1 MNNGIFQ
8 KTLTFTAIVL
18 LMWLG
23 KAFLIPLAYALLI
36 AVVLY
41 PMVRFLIRKKFPESA
56 AIALPTLLMCLV
68 FLGIIALLSY
78 ELTIISSNWALIQN
92 RIEPLLTQIHQQ
104 LEDLFGWTTAEQN
117 LWLKDS
123 IRKISQN
130 AGTIL
135 KQSTSAMLD
144 GLFNL
149 IIIPIYIVLILFN
162 RKKLVKFAMEIAP
175 EDFKPGLDKVIQEAV
190 IVFGGFIRGMVF
202 VYMLVGLLNTLGLWL
217 IGVENPIIYGMLTAV
232 MTIIPYFGILISAM
246 LPITLS
252 WLNTGTYLQPLGII
266 SVFSLVQY
274 LEANLIFPY
283 IVGRNVNLN
292 TLASIIAIT
301 LGAIIWGVSGMI
313 LFLPM
318 FAVIRIF
325 AQHYPQLKAWNTLLS
340 K

>member
-1 MNNGIFQ
+1 
-8 KTLTFTAIVL
+8 
-18 LMWLG
+18 
-23 KAFLIPLAYALLI
+23 
-36 AVVLY
+36 
-41 PMVRFLIRKKFPESA
+41 
-56 AIALPTLLMCLV
+56 
-68 FLGIIALLSY
+68 
-78 ELTIISSNWALIQN
+78 
-92 RIEPLLTQIHQQ
+92 
-104 LEDLFGWTTAEQN
+104 
-117 LWLKDS
+117 
-123 IRKISQN
+123 
-130 AGTIL
+130 
-135 KQSTSAMLD
+135 MLD